1 MVLSGVR
8 LYLCWSRHYRR
19 VPAGVTDDTFLIARR
34 LGGTQGIKL
43 AAPMA
48 LRASQIRSTS
58 DCMGHTTSDIHTGK
72 VDGLL
77 SDDSQLDNHDLADQH
92 LGCAR
97 DHRRP
102 LSLRLDISGQPPN
115 TKTHMMADD

>member
-1 MVLSGVR
+1 MVLSGVC
-8 LYLCWSRHYRR
+8 LYLRWSRHYRR
-19 VPAGVTDDTFLIARR
+19 VPAGVTDDTLSVARR

-48 LRASQIRSTS
+48 LRASQIRSTTHRME
-58 DCMGHTTSDIHTGK
+58 DATSDIRTGK

-77 SDDSQLDNHDLADQH
+77 SDDGQLDDYAVADKH

-102 LSLRLDISGQPPN
+102 LSLRWDFSGQPPN
-115 TKTHMMADD
+115 TKTHMMGDD